1 MSFHLFCI
9 SLYKNAT
16 GAGWLQLSHLS
27 CRPDDQKVEVIW
39 HDMTKRSAIQRQ
51 TQWRTRRGLACIS
64 LCAIVQLGRVVVVV
78 QLAPITLPAPPSSHI
93 GDDRRRRQGGAS
105 SFELWARGSLSSGPE
120 ALSSEVLRRQGWTN
134 YFELSQILRPWGER
148 QTWLVRLKR
157 SKKYAQFYAFRYHR
171 DAKTGT
177 DAQGEPKTSSS
188 LRFCWGCE
196 VRGKRSYK

>member
-1 MSFHLFCI
+1 MAAYWKVYHMQNRTTNDRSTEKSMSFHLVCI

-27 CRPDDQKVEVIW
+27 CRPDDQMVEVIW

-64 LCAIVQLGRVVVVV
+64 LCAIVQLGRVVAVV

-93 GDDRRRRQGGAS
+93 GNDRRRRQGGAS

-120 ALSSEVLRRQGWTN
+120 ALSSKVL
-134 YFELSQILRPWGER
+134 
-148 QTWLVRLKR
+148 
-157 SKKYAQFYAFRYHR
+157 
-171 DAKTGT
+171 
-177 DAQGEPKTSSS
+177 TSSS
-188 LRFCWGCE
+188 LRFWGRE
-196 VRGKRSYK
+196 VRGKPD